1 METVKLTNNE
11 KSVLVAIV
19 ANAKQVGDNGVE
31 FILADVAEEM
41 GKNIRSISATAG
53 SLAKKGMLLTAN
65 GDSYFDG
72 ELTEAGLH
80 EVEESD
86 KVNQEVNNNKNQ
98 SNMEDKN
105 FDAPVMD
112 ERIVKL
118 NELKSVKTAALS
130 KSKRPAAKANKTAA
144 QYVLENW
151 DNTEML
157 QKYVNDPD
165 SPVESYEAYCIAD
178 SRVKQLMIEAAK
190 IENARKE
197 AEAKLKEAASKKEAK
212 KVYKDVNGIEIKAG
226 CRVKDLSAD
235 REETEVFEDEG
246 KLAVNAD
253 GTTVYLSEIETD
265 KVLEVVTNKKQAP
278 KEKKADKSK
287 KDVQPKENTAKTA
300 RKVGDVHPKHQTWV
314 WTEYAPGKFDWR
326 TNPKDKKQGQRTDMA
341 DKKEK
346 QPKSKA
352 ADKKTAKGKE
362 AKQEAPKK
370 AEKPIYT
377 IDEWVALPTKPTTA
391 KSKMSE
397 AQKEAFKLINK
408 GYRITADKKFFE
420 NDKDDRKSC
429 NWASVEAMLK
439 RYGID
444 YVPMGLVKDDKNEK

>member
-1 METVKLTNNE
+1 METVKLTKNE

-65 GDSYFDG
+65 GESYFDG
-72 ELTEAGLH
+72 VVTEAGLH

-86 KVNQEVNNNKNQ
+86 KVNQEVDNNKNQ
-98 SNMEDKN
+98 DNMEDKN
-105 FDAPVMD
+105 FDAPAMD

-118 NELKSVKTAALS
+118 NELKSVKMAALS
-130 KSKRPAAKANKTAA
+130 KSKRPAAKEAKGLAA
-144 QYVLENW
+144 YVLNNW
-151 DNTEML
+151 DNQQALEQLL
-157 QKYVNDPD
+157 QNA
-165 SPVESYEAYCIAD
+165 EE
-178 SRVKQLMIEAAK
+178 EAATELGKSVLDIAQNRRNQMNAIK
-190 IENARKE
+190 IENGRRETEARMKKASSK
-197 AEAKLKEAASKKEAK
+197 AEAK
-212 KVYKDVNGIEIKAG
+212 KDDK
-226 CRVKDLSAD
+226 
-235 REETEVFEDEG
+235 TEH
-246 KLAVNAD
+246 
-253 GTTVYLSEIETD
+253 
-265 KVLEVVTNKKQAP
+265 P
-278 KEKKADKSK
+278 KEK
-287 KDVQPKENTAKTA
+287 TAKTA
-300 RKVGDVHPKHQTWV
+300 RKVGDVHPKHPTWV

-341 DKKEK
+341 DKKENK

-352 ADKKTAKGKE
+352 SDKKAAKGKE

-370 AEKPIYT
+370 SEKPIYT

-444 YVPMGLVKDDKNEK
+444 YVPMGLIKENKNEK

>member
-1 METVKLTNNE
+1 METVKLTKNE

-98 SNMEDKN
+98 DNMEDKN
-105 FDAPVMD
+105 FDAPAMD

-118 NELKSVKTAALS
+118 NELKSVKMAALS
-130 KSKRPAAKANKTAA
+130 KNKRPAAKEAKGLAA
-144 QYVLENW
+144 YVLNNW
-151 DNTEML
+151 DNQQALEQLL
-157 QKYVNDPD
+157 QNA
-165 SPVESYEAYCIAD
+165 EE
-178 SRVKQLMIEAAK
+178 EAATELGKSVLDIAQNRRNQMNAIK
-190 IENARKE
+190 IENGRKE
-197 AEAKLKEAASKKEAK
+197 AEKRLKAKQDVP
-212 KVYKDVNGIEIKAG
+212 KVYKDVNGVEIKAG

-235 REETEVFEDEG
+235 GEETEVFEDEG

-287 KDVQPKENTAKTA
+287 KDVQPKEKASKTA
-300 RKVGDVHPKHQTWV
+300 RKVGDVHPKHPTWV

-341 DKKEK
+341 DKKENK

-352 ADKKTAKGKE
+352 ADKKAAKGKE
-362 AKQEAPKK
+362 TKQEAPKK

-444 YVPMGLVKDDKNEK
+444 YVPMGLIKEDKNEK

>member
-19 ANAKQVGDNGVE
+19 ANAKSVGDNGVE
-31 FILADVAEEM
+31 FILEDVAKEM

-65 GDSYFDG
+65 GESYFDG
-72 ELTEAGLH
+72 EVTEAGLH
-80 EVEESD
+80 EVEED
-86 KVNQEVNNNKNQ
+86 NKVNQEVNNSKNQ
-98 SNMEDKN
+98 GNMETNN
-105 FDAPVMD
+105 FETPVMD

-118 NELKSVKTAALS
+118 NELKSVKMSSLS
-130 KSKRPAAKANKTAA
+130 KSKRPAAKANKASA
-144 QYVLENW
+144 QYILENW
-151 DNTEML
+151 DNAEML
-157 QKYVNDPD
+157 QKYVNDPT

-178 SRVKQLMIEAAK
+178 SRVKELSIAAAK

-197 AEAKLKEAASKKEAK
+197 AEAKMKEAASKREAK
-212 KVYKDVNGIEIKAG
+212 K
-226 CRVKDLSAD
+226 AD
-235 REETEVFEDEG
+235 
-246 KLAVNAD
+246 
-253 GTTVYLSEIETD
+253 
-265 KVLEVVTNKKQAP
+265 
-278 KEKKADKSK
+278 
-287 KDVQPKENTAKTA
+287 KDVQPKEKAAKTA
-300 RKVGDVHPKHQTWV
+300 RKVGDVHPKHPTWV
-314 WTEYAPGKFDWR
+314 WTEYATGKFDWR

-341 DKKEK
+341 DKNENK

-352 ADKKTAKGKE
+352 TNKKAAKGKE

-370 AEKPIYT
+370 PEKPIYT

-391 KSKMSE
+391 KSKMSD

-444 YVPMGLVKDDKNEK
+444 YVPMGLIKEDKNETKR

>member
-31 FILADVAEEM
+31 FILAGVANEM
-41 GKNIRSISATAG
+41 KKSIRSISATAG

-65 GDSYFDG
+65 GESYFDG
-72 ELTEAGLH
+72 VVTEAGLH

-86 KVNQEVNNNKNQ
+86 KVNQEVTNKNQ

-105 FDAPVMD
+105 FDAPAMD

-118 NELKSVKTAALS
+118 NELKSVKMAALS
-130 KSKRPAAKANKTAA
+130 KNKRPAAKEAKGLAA
-144 QYVLENW
+144 YVLDKW
-151 DNTEML
+151 DNQYEL
-157 QKYVNDPD
+157 
-165 SPVESYEAYCIAD
+165 ESLLENAD
-178 SRVKQLMIEAAK
+178 EAAVTELGKSVLDIAQNRRNELNAIK
-190 IENARKE
+190 IENGRKE
-197 AEAKLKEAASKKEAK
+197 AEAKLKETASKKE
-212 KVYKDVNGIEIKAG
+212 
-226 CRVKDLSAD
+226 
-235 REETEVFEDEG
+235 T
-246 KLAVNAD
+246 
-253 GTTVYLSEIETD
+253 
-265 KVLEVVTNKKQAP
+265 
-278 KEKKADKSK
+278 KKADKTE
-287 KDVQPKENTAKTA
+287 QPKEKESKTA
-300 RKVGDVHPKHQTWV
+300 RKVGDVHPKHPTWV

-352 ADKKTAKGKE
+352 ADKKAAKSKE

-370 AEKPIYT
+370 NEKPIYT

-408 GYRITADKKFFE
+408 GYRITADKKFFQNAE
-420 NDKDDRKSC
+420 GDNKAC

-444 YVPMGLVKDDKNEK
+444 YVPMGLIKEDKNEK

>member
-1 METVKLTNNE
+1 MLTNNE

-31 FILADVAEEM
+31 FILEDVAKTT
-41 GKNIRSISATAG
+41 GKSIRSISATAG

-65 GDSYFDG
+65 GESYFDG
-72 ELTEAGLH
+72 VVTESGLH

-86 KVNQEVNNNKNQ
+86 KVNQEVNKNQ
-98 SNMEDKN
+98 DNMEDKN
-105 FDAPVMD
+105 FDAPAMD

-118 NELKSVKTAALS
+118 NELKSVKMAALS
-130 KSKRPAAKANKTAA
+130 KSKRPAAKEAKGLAA
-144 QYVLENW
+144 YVLNNW
-151 DNTEML
+151 DNQKELENLLENAFDEAVTEL
-157 QKYVNDPD
+157 GKSVLDIAQSRRNQLAT
-165 SPVESYEAYCIAD
+165 PVEAP
-178 SRVKQLMIEAAK
+178 
-190 IENARKE
+190 
-197 AEAKLKEAASKKEAK
+197 
-212 KVYKDVNGIEIKAG
+212 KVYKDVNGKEIKAG
-226 CRVKDLSAD
+226 DFVKDLST
-235 REETEVFEDEG
+235 EGSEPCEVFDEEG
-246 KLAVNAD
+246 ELAVNVD
-253 GTTVYLSEIETD
+253 GTTVYFSEIETE
-265 KVLEVVTNKKQAP
+265 KVFEIVDMKAKKPAQP
-278 KEKKADKSK
+278 KAKKTASKTETKKADKTE
-287 KDVQPKENTAKTA
+287 QPKEKTAKTA
-300 RKVGDVHPKHQTWV
+300 RKVGDVHPKHPTWV

-326 TNPKDKKQGQRTDMA
+326 TNTKDKKQGQRTDMA

-352 ADKKTAKGKE
+352 ADKKAAKGKE

-377 IDEWVALPTKPTTA
+377 IDEWVALPTKPTAA

-444 YVPMGLVKDDKNEK
+444 YVPMGLIKEDKNETKR

>member
-1 METVKLTNNE
+1 METVKLTKNE

-98 SNMEDKN
+98 DNMEDKN

-118 NELKSVKTAALS
+118 NELKSVKMAALS
-130 KSKRPAAKANKTAA
+130 KNKRPAAKANKTAA
-144 QYVLENW
+144 QFVLENW

-212 KVYKDVNGIEIKAG
+212 K
-226 CRVKDLSAD
+226 AD
-235 REETEVFEDEG
+235 
-246 KLAVNAD
+246 K
-253 GTTVYLSEIETD
+253 TTS
-265 KVLEVVTNKKQAP
+265 P
-278 KEKKADKSK
+278 KEKAS
-287 KDVQPKENTAKTA
+287 KTA
-300 RKVGDVHPKHQTWV
+300 RKVGDVHPKHPTWV

-341 DKKEK
+341 DKKENK

-352 ADKKTAKGKE
+352 ADKKAAKGKE

-444 YVPMGLVKDDKNEK
+444 YVPMGLIKEDKNEK

>member
-31 FILADVAEEM
+31 FILADVAKEM
-41 GKNIRSISATAG
+41 GKNIRSISATVG

-65 GDSYFDG
+65 GESYFDG
-72 ELTEAGLH
+72 VVTEAGLH

-98 SNMEDKN
+98 DNMEDKN
-105 FDAPVMD
+105 FDAPAMD

-118 NELKSVKTAALS
+118 NELKSVKMAALS

-144 QYVLENW
+144 QFVLERW
-151 DNTEML
+151 DDEEEL
-157 QKYVNDPD
+157 KRFISD
-165 SPVESYEAYCIAD
+165 ESMKVKCYEVWCIAD
-178 SRVKQLMIEAAK
+178 SRYKQLSYRPEEAP
-190 IENARKE
+190 KE
-197 AEAKLKEAASKKEAK
+197 DTQPKAQKTVSKKE
-212 KVYKDVNGIEIKAG
+212 
-226 CRVKDLSAD
+226 
-235 REETEVFEDEG
+235 T
-246 KLAVNAD
+246 
-253 GTTVYLSEIETD
+253 
-265 KVLEVVTNKKQAP
+265 
-278 KEKKADKSK
+278 KKADKTE
-287 KDVQPKENTAKTA
+287 QPKEKAAKTA
-300 RKVGDVHPKHQTWV
+300 RKVGDVHPKHPTWV

-352 ADKKTAKGKE
+352 ADKKAAKGKE
-362 AKQEAPKK
+362 ANQEAPKK

-408 GYRITADKKFFE
+408 GYRITADKKFFQNAE
-420 NDKDDRKSC
+420 GDNKAC

-444 YVPMGLVKDDKNEK
+444 YVPMGLIMEDK

>member
-1 METVKLTNNE
+1 METVKLTKNE

-98 SNMEDKN
+98 DNMEDKN
-105 FDAPVMD
+105 FDAPAMD

-118 NELKSVKTAALS
+118 NELKSVKMAALS
-130 KSKRPAAKANKTAA
+130 KNKRPAAKANKTAA

-212 KVYKDVNGIEIKAG
+212 K
-226 CRVKDLSAD
+226 
-235 REETEVFEDEG
+235 
-246 KLAVNAD
+246 
-253 GTTVYLSEIETD
+253 
-265 KVLEVVTNKKQAP
+265 
-278 KEKKADKSK
+278 ADKTTS
-287 KDVQPKENTAKTA
+287 PKENTAKTA
-300 RKVGDVHPKHQTWV
+300 RKVGDVHPKHPTWV

-341 DKKEK
+341 DKKENK

-352 ADKKTAKGKE
+352 ADKKAAKGKE

-444 YVPMGLVKDDKNEK
+444 YVPMGLIKENKNEK

>member
-1 METVKLTNNE
+1 METVKLTSNE
-11 KSVLVAIV
+11 KSVLKAIV
-19 ANAKQVGDNGVE
+19 ANAKSEGDNGVE
-31 FILADVAEEM
+31 FILADVAKEM
-41 GKNIRSISATAG
+41 GKNIHSVTATTG
-53 SLAKKGMLLTAN
+53 SLAKKGMVLTFN
-65 GDSYFDG
+65 GDGYFDG
-72 ELTEAGLH
+72 RVTEAGLH

-98 SNMEDKN
+98 DNMEDKN
-105 FDAPVMD
+105 FDAPAMD

-118 NELKSVKTAALS
+118 NELKSVKMAALS
-130 KSKRPAAKANKTAA
+130 KSKRPAAKEAKGLAA
-144 QYVLENW
+144 YVLNNW
-151 DNTEML
+151 DNQQALEQLLQDAEEVAATEL
-157 QKYVNDPD
+157 GKSVLD
-165 SPVESYEAYCIAD
+165 IAQN
-178 SRVKQLMIEAAK
+178 RRNQMNAIK
-190 IENARKE
+190 IENGRKE
-197 AEAKLKEAASKKEAK
+197 AEK
-212 KVYKDVNGIEIKAG
+212 
-226 CRVKDLSAD
+226 
-235 REETEVFEDEG
+235 T
-246 KLAVNAD
+246 
-253 GTTVYLSEIETD
+253 
-265 KVLEVVTNKKQAP
+265 
-278 KEKKADKSK
+278 K
-287 KDVQPKENTAKTA
+287 KDVQPKEKTAKTA
-300 RKVGDVHPKHQTWV
+300 RKVGDVHPKHPTWV

-341 DKKEK
+341 DKKENK

-352 ADKKTAKGKE
+352 ADKKAAKGKE

-444 YVPMGLVKDDKNEK
+444 YVPMGLIKEDKNEK